1 MSGIPVFPHQ
11 TKEINVTSI
20 AYASCVSLARSPT
33 PPQLITTILT
43 RVSRSH
49 ACLNIFVAFV
59 CVPKEEYRL
68 HVSAFLYKWYDVV
81 CFHIQHFSFCKRF
94 YRHHTIFPYKMYDS
108 RAFGLFRELCVHHHH
123 QFQNTCYSRENTATH
138 FGHHPR
144 SPHPPRPLATGNLSV
159 PIS

>member
-11 TKEINVTSI
+11 TKEINVPSI

-33 PPQLITTILT
+33 PPRLITTILT

-68 HVSAFLYKWYDVV
+68 HVSAFLYKIFL
-81 CFHIQHFSFCKRF
+81 CLTEKFLK
-94 YRHHTIFPYKMYDS
+94 HTFMLYQIKL
-108 RAFGLFRELCVHHHH
+108 RLLVE
-123 QFQNTCYSRENTATH
+123 
-138 FGHHPR
+138 
-144 SPHPPRPLATGNLSV
+144 
-159 PIS
+159 